1 MFVKPLFLALVLA
14 IVAVAQ
20 AMPMTKRVACSSYV
34 IIDTRGT
41 GELQGPSAGFR
52 TMNARILSSVSG
64 GSEYDTVYPA
74 DFSQISTLGTINI
87 VAKVKNTLASNPNAC
102 FVLEGYS
109 QGAAATVAALP
120 QLTGSAFDAVKAV
133 ILIGNPDHKPNL
145 ACNVDNNGGKST
157 AGFSGISALLS
168 PGIPSNWV
176 SKSLDICIFGDGVC
190 AAQTGLGITFQ
201 HLLYPT
207 DLKVQSMGADFAIK
221 ALQG

>member
-1 MFVKPLFLALVLA
+1 
-14 IVAVAQ
+14 
-20 AMPMTKRVACSSYV
+20 MTKRAACSSYV

-41 GELQGPSAGFR
+41 GEFQGPSAGFR
-52 TMNARILSSVSG
+52 TMNSRILLSVPG

-74 DFSQISTLGTINI
+74 DFTQISTLGTMNI
-87 VAKVKNTLASNPNAC
+87 VAKVKNTLASNPDAC
-102 FVLEGYS
+102 FILEGYS

-176 SKSLDICIFGDGVC
+176 DKSLDICILGDGVC
-190 AAQTGLGITFQ
+190 ASQTGFGITFQ

-207 DLKVQSMGADFAIK
+207 DSNVQSMGANFAIK